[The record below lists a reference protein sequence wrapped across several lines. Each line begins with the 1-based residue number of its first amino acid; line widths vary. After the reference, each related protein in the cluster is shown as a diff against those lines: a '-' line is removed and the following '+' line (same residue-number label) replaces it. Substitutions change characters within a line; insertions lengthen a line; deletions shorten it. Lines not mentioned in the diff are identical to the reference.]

1 MNILCLDTSGKA
13 CSAAIACDD
22 RIVAEQLVQNGR
34 THSATLMRLVD
45 ACFQYAGISPKEI
58 DLVAVTNGPGS
69 FTGLRIGM
77 STANAFAQSCRC
89 PVAALDTLAVVAE
102 NFAGNTE
109 TVVCSLLDA
118 RRERVFCR
126 IQQGKAVLL
135 SSGVYPVAEVT
146 ALLARQTAP
155 ILLAGDGA
163 EVYGEA
169 MCAAIPRA
177 QVAPMHLCCARAAA
191 MADLARKCA
200 GRGAVFSAEEAALD
214 YFVASQAEQSRKMSG
229 EVCIRRAQAQDL
241 PEMLALEQECFRDPW
256 TAEVLLLDVCA
267 SEYNRYYVLEG
278 GGRILGYA
286 GMNQVLDEVH
296 IRKICIAPDMRRR
309 GYARLLLEKM
319 ERCAVQNGAVA
330 LTLEV
335 RRSNAAAIALYE
347 GFGFRT
353 EGARKKYYDNGED
366 ALILWKRELAEES
379 HGNTN

>member
-1 MNILCLDTSGKA
+1 MN
-13 CSAAIACDD
+13 
-22 RIVAEQLVQNGR
+22 
-34 THSATLMRLVD
+34 
-45 ACFQYAGISPKEI
+45 
-58 DLVAVTNGPGS
+58 
-69 FTGLRIGM
+69 
-77 STANAFAQSCRC
+77 
-89 PVAALDTLAVVAE
+89 
-102 NFAGNTE
+102 
-109 TVVCSLLDA
+109 
-118 RRERVFCR
+118 
-126 IQQGKAVLL
+126 
-135 SSGVYPVAEVT
+135 
-146 ALLARQTAP
+146 
-155 ILLAGDGA
+155 
-163 EVYGEA
+163 
-169 MCAAIPRA
+169 
-177 QVAPMHLCCARAAA
+177 
-191 MADLARKCA
+191 
-200 GRGAVFSAEEAALD
+200 
-214 YFVASQAEQSRKMSG
+214 G

-366 ALILWKRELAEES
+366 AWILWKRELAEES